1 MKLKKFFAG
10 VLAVAM
16 MLTVGATAAFAETIT
31 VPGED
36 YKGAKMLVA
45 DGNQQANVTLTK
57 ILEVKEGTAPDEM
70 KFNFTVTADGNST
83 ALATASTEFKIA
95 DQENKV
101 FNTTNG
107 EDGSGIYKRTF
118 DIDVAALT
126 KDKPV
131 GEYTFTITETMA
143 KAYQSVTAER
153 ETLTMVVSKVNAK
166 ELKADST
173 AEFGYFVALKTA
185 SGKVLATEAFKNFY
199 GDKGSIHDLTLSKT
213 VHGALGDLSKKFT
226 FTIKFTKADTLKENN
241 DTGLYKG
248 PMVAEITG
256 EDASIV
262 VKNTT
267 NSIAANSYL
276 ELDKEYTVT
285 LRHGGSLKLSNL
297 PAGIKYEVC
306 EDGSTVDG
314 SDVVLNTTNT
324 SGQSVKYVVT
334 VKDASSQK
342 VGFDSSA
349 NTVSGSVSADVT
361 TAFHNTN
368 DAEPDMG
375 VVLDNAP
382 YIAMLAIVAIGGVAL
397 MLNKRRRDEE

>member
-10 VLAVAM
+10 VLAAAM
-16 MLTVGATAAFAETIT
+16 MLTVGATAAFATTVT

-45 DGNQQANVTLTK
+45 DVNQQANVTLTK

-83 ALATASTEFKIA
+83 ALATASTEFKIT

-126 KDKPV
+126 KNKPV

-173 AEFGYFVALKTA
+173 AEFGYIVALKTA
-185 SGKVLATEAFKNFY
+185 NGKVLATEAFKNFY

-213 VHGALGDLSKKFT
+213 VHGALGDLSKPFT
-226 FTIKFTKADTLKENN
+226 FKITFNKNHDITDAS
-241 DTGLYKG
+241 GLYKG
-248 PMVAEITG
+248 PQLPTNLDGVTVSGKNGGDYLTIG
-256 EDASIV
+256 E
-262 VKNTT
+262 
-267 NSIAANSYL
+267 
-276 ELDKEYTVT
+276 EYTVT
-285 LRHGGSLKLSNL
+285 MKHGQSLTFTNL
-297 PAGIKYEVC
+297 PAGVEYVVK
-306 EDGSTVDG
+306 EDGSEAGADGVTLTCTNDAGNTVKY
-314 SDVVLNTTNT
+314 DV
-324 SGQSVKYVVT
+324 SVKN
-334 VKDASSQK
+334 ANGEN
-342 VGFDSSA
+342 VGFDSNKA
-349 NTVSGSVSADVT
+349 TVSGSISADVT

-368 DAEPDMG
+368 AAEPDMG

>member
-10 VLAVAM
+10 VLAAAM
-16 MLTVGATAAFAETIT
+16 MLTVGATAAFATTIT

-45 DGNQQANVTLTK
+45 DVNQQANVTLTK

-83 ALATASTEFKIA
+83 ALATASTEFKIT

-126 KDKPV
+126 KNKPV

-185 SGKVLATEAFKNFY
+185 NGKVLATEAFKNFY

-213 VHGALGDLSKKFT
+213 VHGALGDLSKPFT
-226 FTIKFTKADTLKENN
+226 FKITFNKNHDITDAS
-241 DTGLYKG
+241 GLYKG
-248 PMVAEITG
+248 PQLPTNLDGVTVSGKNGGDYLTIG
-256 EDASIV
+256 E
-262 VKNTT
+262 
-267 NSIAANSYL
+267 
-276 ELDKEYTVT
+276 EYTVT
-285 LRHGGSLKLSNL
+285 MKHGQSLTFTNL
-297 PAGIKYEVC
+297 PAGVEYVVK
-306 EDGSTVDG
+306 EDGSEAGADGVTLTCTNDAGNTVKY
-314 SDVVLNTTNT
+314 DV
-324 SGQSVKYVVT
+324 SVKN
-334 VKDASSQK
+334 ANSEN
-342 VGFDSSA
+342 VGFDSNKA
-349 NTVSGSVSADVT
+349 TVSGSISADVT

-368 DAEPDMG
+368 AAEPDMG

>member
-10 VLAVAM
+10 VLAAAM
-16 MLTVGATAAFAETIT
+16 MLTVGATAAFATTIT

-45 DGNQQANVTLTK
+45 DVNQQANVTLTK

-70 KFNFTVTADGNST
+70 KFNFTVTADSNST
-83 ALATASTEFKIA
+83 ALATASTEFKIT

-126 KDKPV
+126 KNKPV

-185 SGKVLATEAFKNFY
+185 NGKVLATEAFKNFY

-213 VHGALGDLSKKFT
+213 VHGALGDLSKPFT
-226 FTIKFTKADTLKENN
+226 FKITFNKNHDITDAS
-241 DTGLYKG
+241 GLYKG
-248 PMVAEITG
+248 PQLPTNLDSVTVSGKNGGDYLTIG
-256 EDASIV
+256 E
-262 VKNTT
+262 
-267 NSIAANSYL
+267 
-276 ELDKEYTVT
+276 EYTVT
-285 LRHGGSLKLSNL
+285 MKHGQSLTFTNL
-297 PAGIKYEVC
+297 PAGVEYVVK
-306 EDGSTVDG
+306 EDGSEAGADGVTLTCTNDAGNTVKY
-314 SDVVLNTTNT
+314 DV
-324 SGQSVKYVVT
+324 SVKN
-334 VKDASSQK
+334 ANGEN
-342 VGFDSSA
+342 VGFDSNKA
-349 NTVSGSVSADVT
+349 TVSGSISADVT

-368 DAEPDMG
+368 NAEPDMG